1 MLMHMGSLAVVGS
14 YKPANLVHIIINN
27 SAHETVGG
35 MPTVVG
41 NINLERIANSCGY
54 GYVRS
59 VDDYDRLDEVL
70 EEAKECEELSLIEVK
85 CGIGSRA
92 DLGRP
97 TTTAMENKNA
107 FMDYLKEI

>member
-1 MLMHMGSLAVVGS
+1 M
-14 YKPANLVHIIINN
+14 KPHPH
-27 SAHETVGG
+27 SALLRRRH
-35 MPTVVG
+35 
-41 NINLERIANSCGY
+41 
-54 GYVRS
+54 
-59 VDDYDRLDEVL
+59 DRLDEVL

-107 FMDYLKEI
+107 FMGYLSEI